1 MKDNEKRPPHDPHDH
16 HDLHDPH
23 DPPPGD
29 PECDRRKKKK
39 EKKHRRR
46 RGPVLFLILIIIILL
61 ALIYFFRDGL
71 GLGGNGKG
79 TGSGDSTSETASDP
93 SQSSEISSEQ
103 NADVTEIRIEQEA
116 IYIGSEL
123 CKDEND
129 LKEKITAAGKGKKYV
144 LIHDTAIKETY
155 DKVKPMLLELKDALE
170 LEIDFNE

>member
-1 MKDNEKRPPHDPHDH
+1 MKDKEKRPPHDN
-16 HDLHDPH
+16 HDPH
-23 DPPPGD
+23 DTPPGD
-29 PECDRRKKKK
+29 PDCDCKKKKKK
-39 EKKHRRR
+39 ERKHRRR

-71 GLGGNGKG
+71 GLGGNGRG
-79 TGSGDSTSETASDP
+79 TGSGDSVSDP
-93 SQSSEISSEQ
+93 SEQSSKISSEQ
-103 NADVTEIRIEQEA
+103 SSDVTEIRIEQEA

-129 LKEKITAAGKGKKYV
+129 LKEKITAAGSGKKYV

>member
-1 MKDNEKRPPHDPHDH
+1 MKDNEKRPPHDPHN
-16 HDLHDPH
+16 
-23 DPPPGD
+23 PPPGD
-29 PECDRRKKKK
+29 PECDCKKKKKK

-46 RGPVLFLILIIIILL
+46 RGPVLFLILIIVILL

-71 GLGGNGKG
+71 GLGGNGNG
-79 TGSGDSTSETASDP
+79 TGSGDSVSDTSSDP
-93 SQSSEISSEQ
+93 SDQSSEISSEQ
-103 NADVTEIRIEQEA
+103 SSDITEIRIEQEA

-129 LKEKITAAGKGKKYV
+129 LKEKITAAGSGKKYV

-170 LEIDFNE
+170 LEINFNE